1 MSTRLNR
8 SFFDNLATT
17 RNHKVLE
24 WNSKEQ
30 PYTTVH
36 KSQISLFCQ
45 TCVLPFTTSCLSYI
59 NARKT
64 GCPNCQKQLVSQSSK
79 ERQRFQTPR
88 NSLGYARLNRKR
100 KNSEKDQSKLSVEP
114 SMFDS
119 IKSEN
124 TMKAFLKKE
133 SNLILTM
140 ILFCLFIK
148 NSS

>member
-1 MSTRLNR
+1 M
-8 SFFDNLATT
+8 LA
-17 RNHKVLE
+17 KPDVLIV
-24 WNSKEQ
+24 K
-30 PYTTVH
+30 
-36 KSQISLFCQ
+36 
-45 TCVLPFTTSCLSYI
+45 
-59 NARKT
+59 
-64 GCPNCQKQLVSQSSK
+64 KQLVSQSTK